1 MRVTE
6 FLHWLNRTDIG
17 IAQNPHERDYTHMT
31 CTMKVKRARYQYQKS
46 LRGEKNESVLTN
58 KKSSTRL

>member
-1 MRVTE
+1 MRATE

-46 LRGEKNESVLTN
+46 LRGEKVL
-58 KKSSTRL
+58 